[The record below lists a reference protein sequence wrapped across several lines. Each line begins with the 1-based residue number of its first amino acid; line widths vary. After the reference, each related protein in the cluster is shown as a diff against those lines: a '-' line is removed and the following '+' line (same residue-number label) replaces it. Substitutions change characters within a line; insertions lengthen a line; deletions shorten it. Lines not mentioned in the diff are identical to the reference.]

1 MLSLLYV
8 AGFGLSALF
17 LAVWFYKQRRDGGA
31 FFPLLLLMAIAA
43 FVIGVVSSD
52 IALDEK
58 MLVLFRDLTVLG
70 FVGLFSKLFLKK
82 FPLFLFGLLL
92 MAVGLRFYYNN
103 FMQYALVATP
113 TEQSENWDSDG
124 ELLMELAG
132 GVDLDELT
140 PVFNKYRIRAVRAFQ
155 PARADQT
162 ELDDYYVLD
171 VPAGQNDWKEI
182 QQALNETGIVDWVEG
197 NEIIKVNPIEPNRK
211 LPEINRKYG
220 INDPGLEHLWSFEV
234 MHMDELYDYL
244 DQQELKPKKTA
255 VIAILDTGV
264 DAKHEDIADNFK
276 SIKSKYDS
284 DPRGHGTHCAG
295 IAGAVSNN
303 HKGVAS
309 YSRNNGFTKLTSI
322 KVLNSAGMG
331 TQQTII
337 NGIIE
342 AADQGVDVIS
352 LSLGGYSNQS
362 KQRAYE
368 KAVKYA
374 NKAGCI
380 VVAAAGNSN
389 RNAKDFAP
397 VNAAGVIGVSAI
409 TNDLSRAAFS
419 NTVQDLKMG
428 VAAPGTNIYST
439 VPGNKY
445 TAFNGT
451 SMATPYVSG
460 LIGLMK
466 SLQPELDAQ
475 QAYEILHTTGQQTK
489 SGAETGQLIQPVGA
503 IKQLMVEF

>member
-1 MLSLLYV
+1 MLSLIYV

-17 LAVWFYKQRRDGGA
+17 LALWFYKQRRDGGA
-31 FFPLLLLMAIAA
+31 FFPVLLLMAIAA

-58 MLVLFRDLTVLG
+58 LLVLFRDLMVLG
-70 FVGLFSKLFLKK
+70 FIGLVSRLFLKK

-92 MAVGLRFYYNN
+92 LAVGLRFYYNN
-103 FMQYALVATP
+103 FMQFALVAEP
-113 TEQSENWDSDG
+113 VNQEENWSPDG
-124 ELLMELAG
+124 ELLLELAENA
-132 GVDLDELT
+132 DLEQLS
-140 PVFNKYRIRAVRAFQ
+140 PIFQKYGIKATRAFY
-155 PARADQT
+155 PEKENET
-162 ELDDYYVLD
+162 ELDDYYILD
-171 VPAGQNDWKEI
+171 LPNDRKDWKEI
-182 QQALNETGIVDWVEG
+182 QANLELSGIVDWMEG
-197 NEIIKVNPIEPNRK
+197 NETITVSPIEANRK

-234 MHMDELYDYL
+234 MHMDELYDYM
-244 DQQELKPKKTA
+244 DQQKIKPKKTA

-264 DAKHEDIADNFK
+264 DAKHEDLSDNFT
-276 SIKSKYDS
+276 SIKSKYNT

-309 YSRNNGFTKLTSI
+309 YTRNNDFVKITSI
-322 KVLNSAGMG
+322 KVLSASGMG

-337 NGIIE
+337 NGILE
-342 AADQGVDVIS
+342 AADRKVDVIS
-352 LSLGGYSNQS
+352 LSLGGLSSQS
-362 KQRAYE
+362 RQRAYE
-368 KAVKYA
+368 KAVNYA
-374 NKAGCI
+374 KKAGCI

-397 VNAAGVIGVSAI
+397 VNANGVIGVSAI
-409 TNDLSRAAFS
+409 TEDLSRAVFS
-419 NTVQDLKMG
+419 NTVEDLKMG

-439 VPGNKY
+439 IPGDKY
-445 TAFNGT
+445 ASFNGT

-466 SLQPELDAQ
+466 SINPKLDAQ
-475 QAYEILHTTGQQTK
+475 QAYEILHATGQQTR
-489 SGAETGQLIQPVGA
+489 SGAETGQLIQPLGA
-503 IKQLMVEF
+503 IQQLMK

>member
-1 MLSLLYV
+1 MLSLIYV

-17 LAVWFYKQRRDGGA
+17 LSLWFYKQRRDGGA
-31 FFPLLLLMAIAA
+31 LFPVLLLMAIAA
-43 FVIGVVSSD
+43 FVIGVASSD

-58 MLVLFRDLTVLG
+58 LLVLFRDLTVLG
-70 FVGLFSKLFLKK
+70 FVGLFSRLFLKK

-92 MAVGLRFYYNN
+92 LTVGLRYYYNN
-103 FMQYALVATP
+103 YMKYALVAEPFTV
-113 TEQSENWDSDG
+113 EENWSENG
-124 ELLMELAG
+124 EWLLELKEGADLNELNPIFQKY
-132 GVDLDELT
+132 GVL
-140 PVFNKYRIRAVRAFQ
+140 ASRAFQ
-155 PARADQT
+155 PERADQT
-162 ELDDYYVLD
+162 ELDDYYLLD
-171 VPAGQNDWKEI
+171 IPNNRRDWPKL
-182 QQALNETGIVDWVEG
+182 QETLKASGIVDWIEG
-197 NEIIKVNPIEPNRK
+197 NESVAVNPIVPSRE

-234 MHMDELYDYL
+234 MHMDQLYNYL
-244 DQQELKPKKTA
+244 DQQKIKPEKTA

-264 DAKHEDIADNFK
+264 DAKHEDISDNFT
-276 SIKSKYDS
+276 SIKSKYNT

-303 HKGVAS
+303 QKGVAS
-309 YSRNNGFTKLTSI
+309 YSRNNGFVKLTSI
-322 KVLNSAGMG
+322 KVLNASGMG

-342 AADQGVDVIS
+342 AADRKVDVIS
-352 LSLGGYSNQS
+352 LSLGGYSSQS

-397 VNAAGVIGVSAI
+397 VNSEGVIGVSAI
-409 TNDLSRAAFS
+409 TEDLSRAAFS
-419 NTVQDLKMG
+419 NTVEDIKMG

-439 VPGNKY
+439 IPGNKY
-445 TAFNGT
+445 ASFNGT

-466 SLQPELDAQ
+466 SINPKLDAK
-475 QAYEILHTTGQQTK
+475 QAYEILHSTGQKTK
-489 SGAETGQLIQPVGA
+489 SGTETGQLIQPLGA
-503 IKQLMVEF
+503 IKKVIE